1 MRVFLQLMNVTSSN
15 SYNVANACSG
25 FSKMGFETI
34 YFNSLSDLSDSK
46 KEDIVV
52 GGVGTIHSHL
62 SKLGIDVPNIDYPE
76 ELGKYLGR
84 RVWSTFFDEVR
95 NNSNLW
101 PVFVKSF
108 NQKEFTGFVVNNSM
122 DLLKASCSETTP
134 VWCSEIVNFKAE
146 WRCFVRYGKVVD
158 VRPYSG
164 DWRLNFD
171 YKVVED
177 IVSDFKNCPRG
188 CAIDIGVTDSGE
200 TLLIEVN
207 DGYALG
213 SYGLNCIDYAKLL
226 SARWSEL
233 TETEDNCAFDIV

>member
-1 MRVFLQLMNVTSSN
+1 MRVFLQAMNSTSSN
-15 SYNVANACSG
+15 SYNVANANSG

-34 YFNSLSDLSDSK
+34 FFNSLSELSCCDKS
-46 KEDIVV
+46 DIVV

-62 SKLGIDVPNIDYPE
+62 LNLGIEVPNIDYPI
-76 ELGKYLGR
+76 ELGNYLGR
-84 RVWSTFFDEVR
+84 RVWSTFFDEVCK
-95 NNSNLW
+95 NSDSW

-146 WRCFVRYGKVVD
+146 WRCFIRYGKVID
-158 VRPYSG
+158 VRRYNG

-171 YKVVED
+171 YKVVEN
-177 IVSDFKNCPRG
+177 IVKDYENCPKG
-188 CAIDIGVTDSGE
+188 CAIDIGVTDSGK

-233 TETEDNCAFDIV
+233 TNTEDLCAFDIM